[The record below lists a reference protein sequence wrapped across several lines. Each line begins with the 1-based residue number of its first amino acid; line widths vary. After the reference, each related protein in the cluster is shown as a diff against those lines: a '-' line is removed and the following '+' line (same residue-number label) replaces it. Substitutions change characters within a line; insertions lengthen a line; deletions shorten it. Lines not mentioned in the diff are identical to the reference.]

1 VRTRW
6 AIVRSI
12 RFRITSLA
20 MLVVVAVLLIV
31 ALALLQSVKSHLL
44 QQVDR
49 SLVNESTYVQTQL
62 RNHQYPPAT
71 TPVGQLG
78 QFFSANGTLLGS
90 SANLKGVSPLIRLSG
105 VGLTPRLSS
114 FYNRRFGHLRAL
126 QTQLGGRSGPILVEY
141 QAINQIV
148 EAENSLTEFL
158 ETVLPILALVLGGLI
173 WLVVGRAMKP
183 VEVVRRAVADI
194 SAKDLDERL
203 PSPRSGDELDRLVD
217 TMNQMLQR
225 LQAAMKR
232 ERRFIADASHEL
244 RSPIA
249 AIRGALETSGHTLDG
264 MKRSHDVA
272 LSALQ
277 RLDFMADG
285 LLTLDSIG
293 GPRTGPPRRPIDL
306 DELVL
311 LQADELRKG
320 TSLVIDASDV
330 SGGQVLA
337 REVDMMRIVENL
349 SSNAVRYAESRVEY
363 SVVER
368 DDHVWLAVTDDG
380 PGIAEPMRAVVFE
393 RFARIDSARNRSNG
407 GSGLGLAIVS
417 EIVTAYGGE
426 VWVEEAT
433 SHGARFVVRLPA
445 TTRTEV
451 ASPPTEKAADLTSST
466 GKV

>member
-20 MLVVVAVLLIV
+20 MVVVVAVLLIV

-62 RNHQYPPAT
+62 RSHQYPPAT

-90 SANLKGVSPLIRLSG
+90 STNLQGVAPLIQLSPAG
-105 VGLTPRLSS
+105 PTPRLSS

-126 QTQLGGRSGPILVEY
+126 EIQLGGRSGPILVEY

-158 ETVLPILALVLGGLI
+158 EIVLPILAIVLGALI

-225 LQAAMKR
+225 LQVAMKR

-249 AIRGALETSGHTLDG
+249 AILGALETSGQTLDG
-264 MKRSHDVA
+264 MKRSHEVA

-293 GPRTGPPRRPIDL
+293 GSRSGPPRRPIDL

-311 LQADELRKG
+311 LQVNELRKG

-349 SSNAVRYAESRVEY
+349 SSNAVRHAESRIEY
-363 SVVER
+363 SVAER

-380 PGIAEPMRAVVFE
+380 LGIPEPMRTIVFE
-393 RFARIDSARNRSNG
+393 RFARIDSARNRNNG
-407 GSGLGLAIVS
+407 GTGLGLAIVS
-417 EIVTAYGGE
+417 EIVTAYGGQ
-426 VWVEEAT
+426 VWVEEAV

-445 TTRTEV
+445 TTRTEI
-451 ASPPTEKAADLTSST
+451 ASPPIDKGADLTSSMRQ
-466 GKV
+466 V

>member
-1 VRTRW
+1 MTTRW
-6 AIVRSI
+6 AVVRSI

-20 MLVVVAVLLIV
+20 MIVVVAVLFVV

-62 RNHQYPPAT
+62 RSHQFPPAT

-90 SANLKGVSPLIRLSG
+90 STNLQGEPPLIQVNSAG
-105 VGLTPRLSS
+105 PTPQLSS
-114 FYNRRFGHLRAL
+114 IYTRRFGHLRTL
-126 QTQLGGRSGPILVEY
+126 EVQLGGRSGPILVEY

-148 EAENSLTEFL
+148 DAENSLTEFL
-158 ETVLPILALVLGGLI
+158 EIVLPILAFVLVGLI

-194 SAKDLDERL
+194 SAKDLDDRL
-203 PSPRSGDELDRLVD
+203 PSPRSGDELNRLVD

-225 LQAAMKR
+225 LQAAMKS

-249 AIRGALETSGHTLDG
+249 AIRGALETSGHTLG
-264 MKRSHDVA
+264 GIERSHEVA

-277 RLDFMADG
+277 RLDYMADG

-293 GPRTGPPRRPIDL
+293 GPRNGLPLRPIDL

-311 LQADELRKG
+311 LQVEELRKG
-320 TSLVIDASDV
+320 TSLVIDASNV
-330 SGGQVLA
+330 SGGQILA

-349 SSNAVRYAESRVEY
+349 SSNAVRYAEGRIEY
-363 SVVER
+363 GVTER
-368 DDHVWLAVTDDG
+368 DDQVWLSVTDDG
-380 PGIAEPMRAVVFE
+380 PGIPEPMRHFVFE
-393 RFARIDSARNRSNG
+393 RFARIDNARNWSTG
-407 GSGLGLAIVS
+407 GTGLGLAIVS
-417 EIVTAYGGE
+417 EIVTAYDGE
-426 VWVEEAT
+426 VWVEAAP

-451 ASPPTEKAADLTSST
+451 ASPPTDNGADLTSST